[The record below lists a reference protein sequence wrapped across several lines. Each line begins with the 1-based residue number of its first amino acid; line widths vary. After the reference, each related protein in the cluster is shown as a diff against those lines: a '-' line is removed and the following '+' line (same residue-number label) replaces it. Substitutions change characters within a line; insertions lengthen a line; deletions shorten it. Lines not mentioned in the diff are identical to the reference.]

1 MTALLHP
8 APRGSAAAS
17 RAWRG
22 TAMLSRSF
30 RPFFLAAGVWALVG
44 VALWPAVFSGAIA
57 IPTAFSAVDWRAHE
71 MIFGYVGA
79 VVAGFLLTAIPNW
92 TGRLP
97 VAGVPLAA
105 LAALWVAGRIAV
117 FASAAIGRA
126 AAGAI
131 DASFLIV
138 FAALVAR
145 EVAA

>member
-1 MTALLHP
+1 
-8 APRGSAAAS
+8 
-17 RAWRG
+17 
-22 TAMLSRSF
+22 
-30 RPFFLAAGVWALVG
+30 
-44 VALWPAVFSGAIA
+44 
-57 IPTAFSAVDWRAHE
+57 

-105 LAALWVAGRIAV
+105 LAALWAAGRIAV
-117 FASAAIGRA
+117 FASALIGRTSA
-126 AAGAI
+126 AAI

-145 EVAA
+145 EVAAGQNWRNLKLPGSAAHPTRRVMACSTWMKTFGRSCSRPLTPMETC